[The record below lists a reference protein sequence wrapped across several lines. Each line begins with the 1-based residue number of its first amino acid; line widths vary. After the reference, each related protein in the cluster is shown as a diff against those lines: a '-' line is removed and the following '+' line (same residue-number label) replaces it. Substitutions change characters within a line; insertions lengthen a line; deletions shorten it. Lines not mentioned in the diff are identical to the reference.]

1 MPGNGHGLD
10 LDEKVPRRL
19 RQHGNNRDVFAMVKQ
34 RMADDRLCQPPILV
48 YPESFLGS
56 TENFFRRINVTNQ
69 FLTPSLEEAR
79 CNELLELAQNIS
91 QDFPHLSRG
100 AAYLKSLTDP
110 NRQFEQCKPLRFVQ
124 SGPTA
129 LNRGLGDLE
138 LGQRPP
144 TQATQAES
152 GIPSPPTKVIC
163 LLGIRGELH
172 KGKRRQK

>member
-1 MPGNGHGLD
+1 
-10 LDEKVPRRL
+10 
-19 RQHGNNRDVFAMVKQ
+19 
-34 RMADDRLCQPPILV
+34 MADDRLCQPPILV

-69 FLTPSLEEAR
+69 FFTPSLEEAR
-79 CNELLELAQNIS
+79 CDELLELAKNIS
-91 QDFPHLSRG
+91 KDFPHLSRG

-110 NRQFEQCKPLRFVQ
+110 NRQFEECKPFRFIQ

-144 TQATQAES
+144 
-152 GIPSPPTKVIC
+152 PPMPHKLKVVFHH
-163 LLGIRGELH
+163 LPPR
-172 KGKRRQK
+172 